1 MLARTRTK
9 GWGLF
14 AARAIPKGHD
24 LAYFRMLVHD
34 ARRFNTRRFV
44 EHEDEPVFVRDS
56 GEVETAEHGPKRVLW
71 RGGKR
76 PGPGRRFVDALQ
88 EGGDWVLLDDGSAF
102 RNPLLNANNSYTMQV
117 YDQYERRLRPDLIMD
132 VFGRSHGV
140 DRATGVPYWGHFANE
155 PPPGSGRTRGSSR
168 CATRGGATPAAGG
181 RHRGQAGLAPPDPPG
196 RGGGGSYGAQ
206 YDRPYDSGEHR
217 ASMLRAVAVEGR
229 RVRDG
234 EEQCRVRWSD
244 GKRTWEP
251 VAKLVN
257 EEAVALLEEA

>member
-1 MLARTRTK
+1 MGPLR
-9 GWGLF
+9 GQGH
-14 AARAIPKGHD
+14 PQGHD

-155 PPPGSGRTRGSSR
+155 PSPGQRENARLVTLRDPRGRSPQPGDVIEVRLVSR
-168 CATRGGATPAAGG
+168 RPIRPAEEVVW
-181 RHRGQAGLAPPDPPG
+181 
-196 RGGGGSYGAQ
+196 SYGAQ